1 VLDLAAG
8 TGKFTRQLV
17 PLGAEL
23 IAVEPVARMRR
34 KLAEVLPGVTALAGT
49 AEEVPL
55 DDRSVDAVFC
65 AQAFHW
71 FDADRALEEIHRV
84 LRPRGGL
91 ALIWNVRD
99 EAVEWERRLSELFK
113 RYEANA
119 PRKRWG
125 RWRPAFERTTLFTP
139 LEERLF
145 SHRQEGDVDTM
156 LARVASIS
164 FVSVL
169 PDEERHEFLA
179 EVRKLVEPLG
189 SPLVMHYKTEVYWC
203 RRRD

>member
-8 TGKFTRQLV
+8 TGKLTRQLV

-23 IAVEPVARMRR
+23 IAVEPVTAMRR
-34 KLAEVLPGVTALAGT
+34 KLTEVLPGVTALDGT
-49 AEEVPL
+49 AEELPL
-55 DDRSVDAVFC
+55 GDGSVDAVFC

-71 FDADRALEEIHRV
+71 FDADRSLDEIYRV
-84 LRPRGGL
+84 LRPHGGL

-99 EAVEWERRLSELFK
+99 EKVEWERRLSELFE
-113 RYEANA
+113 RYEASA

-125 RWRPAFERTTLFTP
+125 RWRGAFERTALFTP
-139 LEERLF
+139 LEERRF
-145 SHRQEGDVDTM
+145 SHRQEGDVDAL
-156 LARVASIS
+156 LARVASVS
-164 FVSVL
+164 FVSAL
-169 PDEERHEFLA
+169 PDRERHEFLA

-189 SPLVMHYKTEVYWC
+189 LPLVMHYQTEVYWC